1 MNKFLVSQV
10 ISAIL
15 SFLMMICITVLATS
29 ICLSLT
35 FFRPGFITERMND
48 KYYNLALDSLR
59 QTLKD
64 EIAPPA
70 ICRKRC
76 SASCLTFALLKR
88 TLRKVFGQYL
98 KALII
103 S

>member
-48 KYYNLALDSLR
+48 KYYLALDSLR

-64 EIAPPA
+64 EIAPQPYA
-70 ICRKRC
+70 GRGVRR
-76 SASCLTFALLKR
+76 A
-88 TLRKVFGQYL
+88 V
-98 KALII
+98 
-103 S
+103 